1 VCRIKDDADMD
12 FPRTN
17 APEDD
22 SSSEGS
28 DDVDLLQG
36 VLDSDPRTNPPEPP
50 PAFEDGL
57 TTEEWLA
64 QFQRQFQRPRWLDDL
79 EGYAEPFLESGGSS
93 SDEEP
98 ADDSPF
104 ELASDDSDDGYPPF
118 FDRNDWNN
126 QNNNSWNDN
135 DLDIG
140 IDAEPQPND
149 PRNYSER
156 FYCCA
161 CLELH
166 ALDELVVADCGHAVL
181 CRECWQQ
188 NQRTPRRDT
197 CSWCR
202 HVVRRYCSPRV
213 WPTAQTLFVLDEET
227 NTMTTK
233 ANTQLNLYVVA
244 ARPEAS
250 SGHMQL
256 REQEHVV
263 IERRGRPQLFH
274 ACLRRIPLD
283 RSDHLT

>member
-17 APEDD
+17 LPEDD
-22 SSSEGS
+22 TSSEGS

-36 VLDSDPRTNPPEPP
+36 ILDSDPRTNPPEPP
-50 PAFEDGL
+50 PAIDDGL
-57 TTEEWLA
+57 TAEEWYA
-64 QFQRQFQRPRWLDDL
+64 QFQRPQWVHDL
-79 EGYAEPFLESGGSS
+79 EGYAGPFLGSGGSS

-104 ELASDDSDDGYPPF
+104 ELASDDDDDYPPF

-126 QNNNSWNDN
+126 LNNNSNDNSNNNWNDN

-149 PRNYSER
+149 ERDYSER
-156 FYCCA
+156 FWCISCM
-161 CLELH
+161 ELH
-166 ALDELVVADCGHAVL
+166 ALDDFVVADCGHAVL
-181 CRECWQQ
+181 CQACWEA

-197 CSWCR
+197 CCVCR
-202 HVVRRYCSPRV
+202 HRVRRYCRPRV
-213 WPTAQTLFVLDEET
+213 WPTTKTLWVIDEET
-227 NTMTTK
+227 NTTTTR

-244 ARPEAS
+244 AQPESS

-256 REQEHVV
+256 RA
-263 IERRGRPQLFH
+263 I
-274 ACLRRIPLD
+274 
-283 RSDHLT
+283 